1 MKIFLIRHGYA
12 KHNYGYEKFGE
23 KIFYDPAYFD
33 PELMVL
39 GHQQSKEAGKRLVK
53 INFSKIYCSPLKR
66 CIQTL
71 DNLLS
76 TSKVITDTVFRT
88 SKNEFIIL
96 DDRLMEPQG
105 YQISN
110 KRHEKVEIQKYVS
123 QLDKMFDLT
132 NVSLNYDFD
141 IESQNDIN
149 NRIKS
154 FISNIKITHNDDD
167 NILIVTHHNWL
178 KFFFKIFTGKDVSF
192 NNCEIRVIDMKSN
205 SI

>member
-105 YQISN
+105 NQISN

-141 IESQNDIN
+141 IESQNVIY

-154 FISNIKITHNDDD
+154 FISDIKKTHNNDD
-167 NILIVTHHNWL
+167 NILIVTHHHWL
-178 KFFFKIFTGKDVSF
+178 KYFFKIFTGKDVSF

-205 SI
+205 

>member
-33 PELMVL
+33 PELMPK
-39 GHQQSKEAGKRLVK
+39 GHQQSIEAGKRLIN

-76 TSKVITDTVFRT
+76 TSKVITDTVYRT

-96 DDRLMEPQG
+96 DDRLMELQG

-141 IESQNDIN
+141 IESQNVIN

-154 FISNIKITHNDDD
+154 FISNIKINHNDDD

-178 KFFFKIFTGKDVSF
+178 KFFFKIFTDKDVSF

>member
-33 PELMVL
+33 PELMPK
-39 GHQQSKEAGKRLVK
+39 GHQQSTEAGKRLVN
-53 INFSKIYCSPLKR
+53 INFNKIYCSPLKR

-105 YQISN
+105 RQISN

-123 QLDKMFDLT
+123 QFNKMFDLT
-132 NVSLNYDFD
+132 NVSLNYEFN
-141 IESQNDIN
+141 IENTIAIK
-149 NRIKS
+149 IKS
-154 FISNIKITHNDDD
+154 FISDIKNIHNNDDT
-167 NILIVTHHNWL
+167 ILIVTHHDWL
-178 KFFFKIFTGKDVSF
+178 KNFFKIFIGKEVSF
-192 NNCEIRVIDMKSN
+192 NNCEIRVIDMKSTV
-205 SI
+205 